1 MEAFIPKATT
11 TMYYYVVLTHLLM
24 YSMTK
29 EIQPCGAYASPQ
41 EPALTREV
49 WWVEEWSL
57 ARSSFP
63 GMGSEM
69 SWKFSRVTDTWS
81 TNITM

>member
-1 MEAFIPKATT
+1 
-11 TMYYYVVLTHLLM
+11 
-24 YSMTK
+24 MTNA
-29 EIQPCGAYASPQ
+29 IQPCGAYASPQ

-63 GMGSEM
+63 GMGSEI
-69 SWKFSRVTDTWS
+69 SWKFSSVTDT
-81 TNITM
+81 